1 MGIFKLIRA
10 FQKANGR
17 SPSPSELD
25 KLKQQAD
32 IMSKQEN
39 VIPFPQGGK
48 DRRSPFDDFKASE
61 DAYEELIKK
70 EITPELVESAAKE
83 IKNKKRIKGARPGNI
98 NYEAMQEKFP
108 DVKLYGDESFDEL
121 LDIEKTGKHPRD
133 KADGG
138 RAGFKV
144 GGILDLLN
152 LIKRKVGK
160 KNITT
165 ADKIKRP
172 QSALDREMFKEFN
185 ERNRKLTKDE
195 IENFENEMGDGLEAY
210 DFDGTAG
217 DAERILKE
225 DEAYKAEMFAE
236 YQAEGGAKRAG
247 GPKDPIKKAM
257 DEVGGNF
264 TGDLKYDANV
274 LADELAFQR
283 GLIPE
288 GGDLTDIVDQN
299 KRMDLYDEA
308 YSAVSGVFKQQRE
321 MKKLS
326 KPTKTLKNIEDTG
339 TIDISDPTIAD
350 EFDTFLRENDPEG
363 YKNLEQKIQLD
374 TFDPKGRKKNAVG
387 GLAYMLGEEPRSEY
401 SAGGGTGAP
410 AVTYGEG
417 INIPGSPKGIP
428 TGQIGPVNI
437 GVYGGGGYSKNQE
450 VPGVNRATTN
460 QDLGITAEM
469 PIGDSGFSVGGNY
482 MKSRTNERF
491 TGDLIPGQT
500 FKNVPIDSDRFNV
513 GINFK
518 KQFAD
523 GGRIGFK
530 KGGMDRRSFLKL
542 MGGLASIPILGRF
555 IKPVAKVAETAA
567 PVVAEG
573 VKLGY
578 DKFLM
583 LVDKI
588 KKLGRKTNAVTQ
600 KEREV
605 GYVYKG
611 KDGNEYELVEDITT
625 GDVRVTK
632 DKPGGMTIGD
642 ESFDTIED
650 RSTFVLK
657 RNQADETTKGKK
669 PPDEYDEM
677 KEIPGPDGTF
687 DDIDEVSD
695 ISVKEILEELGETK
709 IKKAGGGLAH
719 MLGE

>member
-48 DRRSPFDDFKASE
+48 DKLSPFDDFKASE

-83 IKNKKRIKGARPGNI
+83 IKNLTPI
-98 NYEAMQEKFP
+98 EAMKE
-108 DVKLYGDESFDEL
+108 
-121 LDIEKTGKHPRD
+121 
-133 KADGG
+133 AN
-138 RAGFKV
+138 
-144 GGILDLLN
+144 N
-152 LIKRKVGK
+152 LIGRKGK
-160 KNITT
+160 YKNISSED
-165 ADKIKRP
+165 AKKQLGKLEEIIK
-172 QSALDREMFKEFN
+172 SE
-185 ERNRKLTKDE
+185 KLEPEDLVGDDLGDMLKDYD
-195 IENFENEMGDGLEAY
+195 GDP
-210 DFDGTAG
+210 
-217 DAERILKE
+217 DAM
-225 DEAYKAEMFAE
+225 AA
-236 YQAEGGAKRAG
+236 
-247 GPKDPIKKAM
+247 
-257 DEVGGNF
+257 
-264 TGDLKYDANV
+264 
-274 LADELAFQR
+274 
-283 GLIPE
+283 
-288 GGDLTDIVDQN
+288 
-299 KRMDLYDEA
+299 
-308 YSAVSGVFKQQRE
+308 
-321 MKKLS
+321 
-326 KPTKTLKNIEDTG
+326 
-339 TIDISDPTIAD
+339 
-350 EFDTFLRENDPEG
+350 
-363 YKNLEQKIQLD
+363 
-374 TFDPKGRKKNAVG
+374 G
-387 GLAYMLGEEPRSEY
+387 GLAGLLGEEPRSEY
-401 SAGGGTGAP
+401 GAGGGTGAP
-410 AVTYGEG
+410 PITYGEG

-428 TGQIGPVNI
+428 TGKIGPVDI
-437 GVYGGGGYSKNQE
+437 GVYGSGGYSKNQV

-469 PIGDSGFSVGGNY
+469 PIGDSGFNVGGNY

-491 TGDLIPGQT
+491 TGEAIPGQT
-500 FKNVPIDSDRFNV
+500 FKNVPTDSDRFNV
-513 GINFK
+513 GINFR
-518 KQFAD
+518 KQFANGGFNIGKFREQMIQD
-523 GGRIGFK
+523 MIKKSPDGIVMDGEKDTSILDSLRGGGAKTLDPSFPPVEYDDGTVYFPETDEYYKMDGTQVDGISPGAKPVPKVLEAAQGGRIGLK
-530 KGGMDRRSFLKL
+530 DGGMDRRSFLKL

-567 PVVAEG
+567 PAVAEG

-588 KKLGRKTNAVTQ
+588 KKLGRKTDAVTQ

-632 DKPGGMTIGD
+632 DKPGG

-650 RSTFVLK
+650 RSTFVLR
-657 RNQADETTKGKK
+657 RNQVDETTKGRK

-695 ISVKEILEELGETK
+695 ISVKEVLEELGETK
-709 IKKAGGGLAH
+709 IKKAGGGIAH